1 LECPTYTCSKVDQE
15 PDLLYKDYKLQVLV
29 GRELKVGWGESD
41 EMNAATGDD
50 AKRHTE
56 SEHKSANRERHVTV
70 LNNRLDSRDLF
81 AGAREVIIVHGA
93 DAYHLRLTAQ
103 HKLIL
108 TK

>member
-1 LECPTYTCSKVDQE
+1 MRCS
-15 PDLLYKDYKLQVLV
+15 DLLCKHYKLQVLAE
-29 GRELKVGWGESD
+29 RELGELAGRMD
-41 EMNAATGDD
+41 EMNAARSDD
-50 AKRHTE
+50 EKRD
-56 SEHKSANRERHVTV
+56 SAGVQKPAERERRVTV
-70 LNNRLDSRDLF
+70 VDNRLDSRDLF

>member
-1 LECPTYTCSKVDQE
+1 VR
-15 PDLLYKDYKLQVLV
+15 
-29 GRELKVGWGESD
+29 GGESD
-41 EMNAATGDD
+41 QMNAAKGDD
-50 AKRHTE
+50 ENAENERKP
-56 SEHKSANRERHVTV
+56 AARERRVTV
-70 LNNRLDSRDLF
+70 VDNRLDSRDLF